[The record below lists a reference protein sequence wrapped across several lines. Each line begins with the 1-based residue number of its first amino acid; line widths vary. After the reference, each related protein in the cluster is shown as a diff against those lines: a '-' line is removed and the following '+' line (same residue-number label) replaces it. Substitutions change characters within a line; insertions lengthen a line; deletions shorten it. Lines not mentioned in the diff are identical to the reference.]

1 MKSLGDEGGRL
12 FIFSITH
19 GSPADSVLDQIG
31 NQMMK
36 GDIIVDGG
44 NEHYQNSERRNKEL
58 MERFGVAY
66 IGMGVSGGYQSAR
79 YVVAM
84 VIRFRIL
91 NFS

>member
-1 MKSLGDEGGRL
+1 M
-12 FIFSITH
+12 
-19 GSPADSVLDQIG
+19 LDQIG

-36 GDIIVDGG
+36 GDIVVDGG

-79 YVVAM
+79 CVVAI
-84 VIRFRIL
+84 VIRFRI
-91 NFS
+91 F